1 MADVL
6 ASHVGRVVHFRLY
19 GGATQITGAGNDK
32 DAVRVPFNGRILSVF
47 AQARAVGGTNPS
59 FGAMVENGTTNILS
73 AVMAVA
79 AAVTPVEGT
88 LVAAQKALTAGDYLR
103 LDVDSAAGTNPT
115 MNDLSCDIWVC
126 RT

>member
-1 MADVL
+1 
-6 ASHVGRVVHFRLY
+6 
-19 GGATQITGAGNDK
+19 
-32 DAVRVPFNGRILSVF
+32 
-47 AQARAVGGTNPS
+47 
-59 FGAMVENGTTNILS
+59 MVENGTTNILS

-115 MNDLSCDIWVC
+115 MNDLSCDIWVA